1 MKNKVLAV
9 LLSGALLFSAE
20 SVNVTANAAVVDIE
34 DSAAA
39 RLLWVF
45 RCHLEI
51 RQYSCGVVPNTE
63 QIILR
68 LNCSTYFP
76 TVPKD

>member
-45 RCHLEI
+45 RCP
-51 RQYSCGVVPNTE
+51 QAV
-63 QIILR
+63 
-68 LNCSTYFP
+68 
-76 TVPKD
+76 